1 MSKYIDGFV
10 IPIAKDKIEAYR
22 ALASAA
28 GAVWKEY
35 GALAYV
41 EAVGDDLDTNF
52 GTPFTKMANT
62 NQDET
67 VIFSY
72 IVFESKEH
80 RNEVN
85 AKVMA
90 DPRISGMCNEEN
102 SPFDPKRMAY
112 GGFSALVEM

>member
-10 IPIAKDKIEAYR
+10 IPIAKDKVEEYR
-22 ALASAA
+22 AIAAIA

-41 EAVGDDLDTNF
+41 EAAGDDLAHGC
-52 GTPFTKMANT
+52 GTPFTKIAGT
-62 NQDET
+62 NENET

-72 IVFESKEH
+72 IVYESKEH
-80 RNEVN
+80 RNAVN

-90 DPRISGMCNEEN
+90 APRISGMCNGEN
-102 SPFDPKRMAY
+102 MPFDPNRMAY
-112 GGFSALVEM
+112 GGFSAIVEI